1 MRALGRSL
9 RVGGPPAAIGLG
21 AVLLVGLGA
30 AWFVPALAIPFAWPL
45 IYLVPGLLLLAWAR
59 APFDAPSRIGLAVV
73 LSVAVSTHLVWW
85 LAVISGGYDRATVF
99 GVALAIAAAWVAH
112 VALARRRR
120 LGRLTPWRTGTLLR
134 GHAGAIAVAG
144 AAALVVGGTL
154 AASLWRVRPDGVWT
168 GGSNWSDLSVHLS
181 IAQSVN
187 AGNFPP
193 EVPFFAGA
201 PLVYHWFADFHTA
214 ITASAAGLFAIPAMA
229 VQSTVLSG
237 TLALVVYGLT
247 RRLVRGPRSRRVA
260 VLAALLAVFAG
271 GMGWTRLVGDV
282 VNGIGDPVGLVAR
295 NSYDNQW
302 WDARGI
308 VAWPYYRIPSVM
320 GTGLL
325 VHRATTAGLPI
336 LIGALL
342 LLVAGLPPRRRDA
355 GAPPSLPGR
364 DRPRVILL
372 AGLLG
377 ALLAPFHFFF
387 FPAFLLVALLWA
399 IAADRMLDRSA
410 PRNALLALGPLT
422 ASLPFALP
430 ALDKARSGEATRLVI
445 GWESAPMADGPLAVA
460 FFYLTNLGLPVVLA
474 GAALFVSGTRA
485 KLFLAAWSLALFAI
499 PNLVQV
505 SAVAFDM
512 NKFFQAMSIALAVLA
527 AQLVARWP
535 LPVVAAALL
544 LAVPSPLL
552 AAAWTLG
559 SQNQLLTADELAA
572 SRWVAANTAARSVF
586 VTNGHVNALTDAAG
600 RLRLTSFG
608 WYIRNLGYDPTQREA
623 EVAGVYCAPDSRSA
637 AQRMAAAGAEYVVD
651 TYGIGA
657 CGPVNFGT
665 GGGLRQV
672 YRTGNV
678 AIWQLAAPAAGPTGD
693 VAEGPRGGP

>member
-1 MRALGRSL
+1 M
-9 RVGGPPAAIGLG
+9 GLG
-21 AVLLVGLGA
+21 AVLLAGLGV
-30 AWFVPALAIPFAWPL
+30 AWLVPALAIPFAWPL
-45 IYLVPGLLLLAWAR
+45 FYLVPGLVLLAWVR
-59 APFDAPSRIGLAVV
+59 APFDAPARIGLAVV

-85 LAVISGGYDRATVF
+85 LAVVAGGYGRTTVF

-112 VALARRRR
+112 VALSGRRRR
-120 LGRLTPWRTGTLLR
+120 DRLTRRRTGTLLR
-134 GHAGAIAVAG
+134 GHAGVITVAG

-201 PLVYHWFADFHTA
+201 PLVYHWFADFHAA
-214 ITASAAGLFAIPAMA
+214 ITASAAGLFAVPAMV
-229 VQSTVLSG
+229 VQSAVLSG
-237 TLALVVYGLT
+237 ALALVVYGLS

-282 VNGIGDPVGLVAR
+282 VNGIGDPVALVAR

-308 VAWPYYRIPSVM
+308 AAWPYYRIPSVM

-336 LIGALL
+336 LVGALL
-342 LLVAGLPPRRRDA
+342 LLVGGLPPRRREA
-355 GAPPSLPGR
+355 RAPASLAGR
-364 DRPRVILL
+364 DRPRLILL

-387 FPAFLLVALLWA
+387 FPAFLVVALLWA
-399 IAADRMLDRSA
+399 IAADRLIDRSA
-410 PRNALLALGPLT
+410 PRNALLVLGPLV

-430 ALDKARSGEATRLVI
+430 ALDTARSGEATRLVI
-445 GWESAPMADGPLAVA
+445 GWESAPMADGQLAVA
-460 FFYLTNLGLPVVLA
+460 FFYVTNLGLPLMLA
-474 GAALFVSGTRA
+474 VAALLVPGTRA
-485 KLFLAAWSLALFAI
+485 RLFLAAWSLALFAI
-499 PNLVQV
+499 PNIVQV

-512 NKFFQAMSIALAVLA
+512 NKYFQAMAIALAILA
-527 AQLVARWP
+527 AQVVARWP
-535 LPVVAAALL
+535 RPAVAAALL

-559 SQNQLLTADELAA
+559 SQNQLLTPDELAA
-572 SRWVAANTAARSVF
+572 SRWVAANTPARSVF

-600 RLRLTSFG
+600 RLRLTTFG
-608 WYIRNLGYDPTQREA
+608 WYIRNLGYDPTDREA
-623 EVAGVYCAPDSRSA
+623 VVAGVYCAPDSRTA
-637 AQRMAAAGAEYVVD
+637 AERMAAVGAEYVVD
-651 TYGIGA
+651 SYGIGA
-657 CGPVNFGT
+657 CGPVNFGA

-672 YRTGNV
+672 YRVGTV
-678 AIWQLAAPAAGPTGD
+678 AIWRLASSAATPTD
-693 VAEGPRGGP
+693 AAAEGPGGDP